1 MSYVKE
7 ALLNDVNVL
16 QSGARFSA
24 AGRLEILLGAGAGEV
39 SGRVLDDK
47 MEPVRS
53 GEVAL
58 VPSESRDR
66 VELFK
71 RTTVSNGEFR
81 IRGVAPGDYKVFA
94 WQGIEENAFFD
105 TDVLKK
111 FENRGFLVH
120 VGELSRETV
129 NLRLIPETV
138 SP

>member
-1 MSYVKE
+1 VKE
-7 ALLNDVNVL
+7 ARFNDADVL
-16 QSGARFSA
+16 PSGARFSTS
-24 AGRLEILLGAGAGEV
+24 GRLNILISAGAGEV
-39 SGRVLDDK
+39 SGRVLDDR

-81 IRGVAPGDYKVFA
+81 IPGVAPGDYKVFA

-111 FENRGFLVH
+111 FESRGFLVH